1 MLCLQ
6 CPDYYKQILRFIQLL
21 ELMIKELWRNSKTFL
36 CISSISY
43 DKRKYN
49 WSKIN
54 KISSSNKIIL
64 LKNRYMLFKHKDKAI
79 GNIVPVFQIT
89 TIFDK
94 QISCN
99 VKKKR
104 HIIVNISKI
113 LGAQNLCNIF
123 VCVLDVI

>member
-1 MLCLQ
+1 ML
-6 CPDYYKQILRFIQLL
+6 Y
-21 ELMIKELWRNSKTFL
+21 
-36 CISSISY
+36 
-43 DKRKYN
+43 
-49 WSKIN
+49 
-54 KISSSNKIIL
+54 
-64 LKNRYMLFKHKDKAI
+64 KHKDKAI

-99 VKKKR
+99 IKKKR

>member
-1 MLCLQ
+1 M
-6 CPDYYKQILRFIQLL
+6 
-21 ELMIKELWRNSKTFL
+21 
-36 CISSISY
+36 
-43 DKRKYN
+43 
-49 WSKIN
+49 
-54 KISSSNKIIL
+54 
-64 LKNRYMLFKHKDKAI
+64 LKNRYMLFKHKDKAT

-113 LGAQNLCNIF
+113 RGAQNLCNIF
-123 VCVLDVI
+123 VCVLGVI

>member
-1 MLCLQ
+1 
-6 CPDYYKQILRFIQLL
+6 
-21 ELMIKELWRNSKTFL
+21 
-36 CISSISY
+36 
-43 DKRKYN
+43 
-49 WSKIN
+49 
-54 KISSSNKIIL
+54 
-64 LKNRYMLFKHKDKAI
+64 MLFKHKDKAT

-99 VKKKR
+99 IKKKR

>member
-1 MLCLQ
+1 
-6 CPDYYKQILRFIQLL
+6 
-21 ELMIKELWRNSKTFL
+21 
-36 CISSISY
+36 
-43 DKRKYN
+43 
-49 WSKIN
+49 
-54 KISSSNKIIL
+54 
-64 LKNRYMLFKHKDKAI
+64 MLFKHKDKAT
-79 GNIVPVFQIT
+79 GNIVPDFQIT

-113 LGAQNLCNIF
+113 RGAQNLCNIF

>member
-1 MLCLQ
+1 ML
-6 CPDYYKQILRFIQLL
+6 Y
-21 ELMIKELWRNSKTFL
+21 
-36 CISSISY
+36 
-43 DKRKYN
+43 
-49 WSKIN
+49 
-54 KISSSNKIIL
+54 
-64 LKNRYMLFKHKDKAI
+64 KHKDKAT
-79 GNIVPVFQIT
+79 GNIVPDFQIT

-99 VKKKR
+99 IIKKR

>member
-1 MLCLQ
+1 ML
-6 CPDYYKQILRFIQLL
+6 Y
-21 ELMIKELWRNSKTFL
+21 
-36 CISSISY
+36 
-43 DKRKYN
+43 
-49 WSKIN
+49 
-54 KISSSNKIIL
+54 
-64 LKNRYMLFKHKDKAI
+64 KHKDKAT
-79 GNIVPVFQIT
+79 GNIVPDFQIT

>member
-1 MLCLQ
+1 
-6 CPDYYKQILRFIQLL
+6 
-21 ELMIKELWRNSKTFL
+21 
-36 CISSISY
+36 
-43 DKRKYN
+43 
-49 WSKIN
+49 
-54 KISSSNKIIL
+54 
-64 LKNRYMLFKHKDKAI
+64 MLFKHKDKAT

>member
-1 MLCLQ
+1 ML
-6 CPDYYKQILRFIQLL
+6 Y
-21 ELMIKELWRNSKTFL
+21 
-36 CISSISY
+36 
-43 DKRKYN
+43 
-49 WSKIN
+49 
-54 KISSSNKIIL
+54 
-64 LKNRYMLFKHKDKAI
+64 KHKDKAT
-79 GNIVPVFQIT
+79 GNIVPDFQIT

-99 VKKKR
+99 IKKKR

>member
-1 MLCLQ
+1 M
-6 CPDYYKQILRFIQLL
+6 
-21 ELMIKELWRNSKTFL
+21 
-36 CISSISY
+36 
-43 DKRKYN
+43 
-49 WSKIN
+49 
-54 KISSSNKIIL
+54 
-64 LKNRYMLFKHKDKAI
+64 LKNRYMLFKHKDKAT

>member
-1 MLCLQ
+1 
-6 CPDYYKQILRFIQLL
+6 
-21 ELMIKELWRNSKTFL
+21 
-36 CISSISY
+36 
-43 DKRKYN
+43 
-49 WSKIN
+49 
-54 KISSSNKIIL
+54 
-64 LKNRYMLFKHKDKAI
+64 MLFKHKDKAT
-79 GNIVPVFQIT
+79 GNIVPDFQIT

-99 VKKKR
+99 IKKKR

>member
-1 MLCLQ
+1 M
-6 CPDYYKQILRFIQLL
+6 
-21 ELMIKELWRNSKTFL
+21 
-36 CISSISY
+36 
-43 DKRKYN
+43 
-49 WSKIN
+49 
-54 KISSSNKIIL
+54 
-64 LKNRYMLFKHKDKAI
+64 LKNRYMLFKHRDKAT
-79 GNIVPVFQIT
+79 GNIVPDFQIT

-99 VKKKR
+99 IKKKR

>member
-1 MLCLQ
+1 M
-6 CPDYYKQILRFIQLL
+6 
-21 ELMIKELWRNSKTFL
+21 
-36 CISSISY
+36 
-43 DKRKYN
+43 
-49 WSKIN
+49 
-54 KISSSNKIIL
+54 
-64 LKNRYMLFKHKDKAI
+64 LKNRYMLYKHKDKAT

>member
-1 MLCLQ
+1 
-6 CPDYYKQILRFIQLL
+6 
-21 ELMIKELWRNSKTFL
+21 
-36 CISSISY
+36 
-43 DKRKYN
+43 
-49 WSKIN
+49 
-54 KISSSNKIIL
+54 
-64 LKNRYMLFKHKDKAI
+64 MLFKHKDKAT
-79 GNIVPVFQIT
+79 GNIVPDFQIT

>member
-1 MLCLQ
+1 
-6 CPDYYKQILRFIQLL
+6 
-21 ELMIKELWRNSKTFL
+21 
-36 CISSISY
+36 
-43 DKRKYN
+43 
-49 WSKIN
+49 
-54 KISSSNKIIL
+54 
-64 LKNRYMLFKHKDKAI
+64 MLFKHKDKAI

>member
-1 MLCLQ
+1 
-6 CPDYYKQILRFIQLL
+6 
-21 ELMIKELWRNSKTFL
+21 
-36 CISSISY
+36 
-43 DKRKYN
+43 
-49 WSKIN
+49 
-54 KISSSNKIIL
+54 
-64 LKNRYMLFKHKDKAI
+64 MLFKHRDKAT

-99 VKKKR
+99 IKKKR

-113 LGAQNLCNIF
+113 RGAQNLCNIF

>member
-1 MLCLQ
+1 ML
-6 CPDYYKQILRFIQLL
+6 YKHR
-21 ELMIKELWRNSKTFL
+21 
-36 CISSISY
+36 
-43 DKRKYN
+43 
-49 WSKIN
+49 
-54 KISSSNKIIL
+54 
-64 LKNRYMLFKHKDKAI
+64 DKATE
-79 GNIVPVFQIT
+79 NIVPDFQIT